1 MAAPLS
7 DLLPMR
13 YTWHHRLYL
22 ILLLCLLL
30 SACQQPS
37 DAAYNLMLRQLY
49 SHSVDTISAI
59 QVQQQL
65 RQGIAPLLLDTRS
78 ESEYQVSHLPGAR
91 YVGYEDFDLSD
102 LKDVPQNTPLVVY
115 CSVGYRSEK
124 VGEQL
129 QAAGYTQVRN
139 LHGGLFGW
147 VNQGLPVY
155 DKQGQTTKVH
165 GYTRAWG
172 VWLRKGEKVYD

>member
-1 MAAPLS
+1 
-7 DLLPMR
+7 MR

-22 ILLLCLLL
+22 ILMLCLLL
-30 SACQQPS
+30 SACKQPS
-37 DAAYNLMLRQLY
+37 DGAYNLMLRQLY
-49 SHSVDTISAI
+49 SHNVDTISAI

-91 YVGYEDFDLSD
+91 YVGFEDFDLSD
-102 LKDVPQNTPLVVY
+102 LNDVPPNTPLVVY

-129 QAAGYTQVRN
+129 QVAGYAQVRN